1 MKFSYNLLQDFVR
14 GKLPKPEKLAEL
26 LTMHSFEV
34 SEVRKWGKDWVLD
47 IDVLPNRMPDCASH
61 MGIARECAAILR
73 SKLKIPNSQQTQNS
87 KLKTQNFITVEVQDR
102 NDCRRYTA
110 KVVTNVKI
118 GSSPKWMQERLEACG
133 LQTINNVVDAV
144 NYVMLETG
152 QPLHAFDFDK
162 IESETSNSPKNII
175 VRRAVRGESIT
186 TLDGKNYELDQ
197 DILVIADQKEPLVIA
212 GIKGGKKAEVDTNT
226 KTIVLESA
234 NFQPFVVR
242 FGSKKLGIKTDASLR
257 FEHGLDPNLTEI
269 ALNRAAE
276 LISILAR
283 GDVAAGT
290 VDFYPKK
297 SLPRKIKVDIAY
309 INRLLGVEISQKELT
324 RLLARLGITSQNW
337 TSRYF
342 IAVVPTFRLDLLLPE
357 DLIEEIA
364 RLYEY
369 EKIPAV
375 FPRSA
380 LIPPKRNDDIF
391 WEDMARNVL
400 KEAGFTEVYNYSF
413 IGERDAELFG
423 DHYWMHLC
431 EVENPVSSDYKYL
444 RPSLIINLLKNAK
457 FNQNYFPDMKIFEL
471 GKVFGADA
479 SERRMLTGLLAGDS
493 FYLAKGVIDSLFSA
507 MGVGGMW
514 YDEYEPN
521 PDETPLGW
529 WQTGR
534 SAEIKTEDNREL
546 GYVGEVNRDILE
558 ALKIEGKIVIF
569 DIDFEKLQELV
580 SEEHAYRPVSK
591 YPAVLRDI
599 AVLVPHFTR
608 VEEVLNVI
616 ETAGG
621 MLVQDVD
628 LFDIYEGEELP
639 EGKKNLAFHIVYQA
653 EDRTLTSKEVDAV
666 HNKIIKS
673 LEENEEWQVR
683 K

>member
-1 MKFSYNLLQDFVR
+1 
-14 GKLPKPEKLAEL
+14 
-26 LTMHSFEV
+26 
-34 SEVRKWGKDWVLD
+34 
-47 IDVLPNRMPDCASH
+47 
-61 MGIARECAAILR
+61 
-73 SKLKIPNSQQTQNS
+73 
-87 KLKTQNFITVEVQDR
+87 
-102 NDCRRYTA
+102 
-110 KVVTNVKI
+110 
-118 GSSPKWMQERLEACG
+118 
-133 LQTINNVVDAV
+133 
-144 NYVMLETG
+144 
-152 QPLHAFDFDK
+152 
-162 IESETSNSPKNII
+162 
-175 VRRAVRGESIT
+175 
-186 TLDGKNYELDQ
+186 
-197 DILVIADQKEPLVIA
+197 
-212 GIKGGKKAEVDTNT
+212 
-226 KTIVLESA
+226 
-234 NFQPFVVR
+234 
-242 FGSKKLGIKTDASLR
+242 
-257 FEHGLDPNLTEI
+257 LTEI

-431 EVENPVSSDYKYL
+431 ELENPVSSDYKYL

-507 MGVGGMW
+507 MGVGGIW

-534 SAEIKTEDNREL
+534 SAEIKTEDNREI